1 MMRLILLLILLAPHF
16 VSGQE
21 FKRGKAE
28 KDDRKYQPIEL
39 VGYHNGKIAL
49 LKGKTNEAEF
59 VSDLMIELYDTNS
72 LDRVSQTAF
81 EKCYVDQ
88 LDFFPEGVK
97 SFGNKLL
104 ILGSGYDKEKK
115 SNVLKYKLP
124 DFEKSTLQPEK
135 GAELMR
141 VPAAFFSN
149 SQARF
154 QIVMNEKQDRLLT
167 LSAGYPLKS
176 DSLQIDFT
184 IFDEDLKSIKNFHQ
198 LIPSSGYRFKV
209 LQTLLD
215 NRGNVELLIDWFS
228 DGKNP
233 RHSYSLFAFP
243 VMSDEIVEYALDIPD
258 KTIQDVRFS
267 MLNEDQIAVAGLYSS
282 RSGEKLPDGFFYLSI
297 NKEMARIDAKKLFD
311 FSEVARVEGLKN
323 AKQSFDEL
331 FESIR
336 LTELHISKDGELVLA
351 MEQQSSEE
359 ICQTDFRSNM
369 MVCNQ
374 HYYINN
380 GVLLTVSAASE
391 VKSAQLIEKKQH
403 LIENDRVYLSYII
416 QKTKSGL
423 SALYNLNMK
432 DKGELK
438 FNFPENSRLVIN
450 APDKSLISFENDI
463 PAQLEC
469 GAIKNNRFVYLIG
482 DGRDGTALLRVSYQ

>member
-1 MMRLILLLILLAPHF
+1 MIRCLFLMLLMIPFATN
-16 VSGQE
+16 GQE
-21 FKRGKAE
+21 FKRGKTE
-28 KDDRKYQPIEL
+28 KDDRKYQPVEMI
-39 VGYHNGKIAL
+39 GYHQGKIAL
-49 LKGKTNEAEF
+49 LKGKVNESEF
-59 VSDLMIELYDTNS
+59 LSDLMVELFDTVS

-104 ILGSGYDKEKK
+104 IFGSGYDKGQKC
-115 SNVLKYKLP
+115 NVLKYKFP
-124 DFEKSTLQPEK
+124 DFEKAALQPEK
-135 GAELMR
+135 GHELMR

-149 SQARF
+149 SEARF
-154 QIVMNEKQDRLLT
+154 QIVMNSKQDQLLA

-184 IFDEDLKSIKNFHQ
+184 VFDRELRQVKTFHQ

-209 LQTLLD
+209 LQTVLD
-215 NRGNVELLIDWFS
+215 DRGNVELLIDWYS

-258 KTIQDVRFS
+258 KTIQDVKFKAI
-267 MLNEDQIAVAGLYSS
+267 NEDQVAVTGLYATKQ
-282 RSGEKLPDGFFYLSI
+282 GGILPDGFFYLLI
-297 NKEMARIDAKKLFD
+297 NKEMAQIEAKKFLE
-311 FSEVARVEGLKN
+311 FSEIVQVEGLKN
-323 AKQSFDEL
+323 AAQTFDEL
-331 FESIR
+331 FENIR
-336 LTELHISKDGELVLA
+336 LSELHVTATGELLVA

-369 MVCNQ
+369 MICNR

-380 GVLLTVSAASE
+380 AVFITVSSNGE
-391 VKSAQLIEKKQH
+391 VVSGFLVEKKQH
-403 LIENDRVYLSYII
+403 LIENDRVYLSYVI
-416 QKTKSGL
+416 QESPSGV
-423 SALYNLNMK
+423 SILYNLNMK
-432 DKGELK
+432 DKGSPK
-438 FNFPENSRLVIN
+438 FNFPENSRLVVN
-450 APDKSLISFENDI
+450 SSSKPLMSFENSV

-469 GAIKNNRFVYLIG
+469 GVVKNARFVYLIG
-482 DGRDGTALLRVSYQ
+482 DGRDGTALLRVSY

>member
-1 MMRLILLLILLAPHF
+1 MIRWILSLIVLVPQLI
-16 VSGQE
+16 VGQE

-39 VGYHNGKIAL
+39 IGYHNGKIAL

-72 LDRVSQTAF
+72 LDRISQSAF

-88 LDFFPEGVK
+88 LEFFPEGVK
-97 SFGNKLL
+97 CFGNKLL
-104 ILGSGYDKEKK
+104 VLGSGYDKNQK
-115 SNVLKYKLP
+115 SNVLKYKQP
-124 DFEKSTLQPEK
+124 DFEKGTLQPEK
-135 GAELMR
+135 GIELMR

-184 IFDEDLKSIKNFHQ
+184 IFDEELKPVKTFHQ

-209 LQTLLD
+209 LQTVLD
-215 NRGNVELLIDWFS
+215 DLGNVELLIDWFS

-233 RHSYSLFAFP
+233 RHNYSLFAFP

-258 KTIQDVRFS
+258 KTIQDVRFAL
-267 MLNEDQIAVAGLYSS
+267 LNEDQIAVAGLYAA

-297 NKEMARIDAKKLFD
+297 NKELARIDAKKLFN

-323 AKQSFDEL
+323 GKQSFDEL
-331 FESIR
+331 FDNIR
-336 LTELHISKDGELVLA
+336 LTELHVSKVGELVVA

-380 GVLLTVSAASE
+380 GVLLTVSAASN
-391 VKSAQLIEKKQH
+391 VTSAQLIEKKQH
-403 LIENDRVYLSYII
+403 LIENDRVYLSYIV
-416 QKTKSGL
+416 QKSINGL
-423 SALYNLNMK
+423 STLYNLNMK

-438 FNFPENSRLVIN
+438 FNFPENSRLVVN
-450 APDKSLISFENDI
+450 SPNKPLISFENDI

-469 GAIKNNRFVYLIG
+469 GSIKNERFVYLIG
-482 DGRDGTALLRVSYQ
+482 DGRDGTALIRVSYQ

>member
-1 MMRLILLLILLAPHF
+1 MIRWILLLILLVPHF
-16 VSGQE
+16 IRGQE

-39 VGYHNGKIAL
+39 IGYFEGKIAL
-49 LKGKTNEAEF
+49 LKGKTNESEF

-88 LDFFPEGVK
+88 LEFFPEGVK

-104 ILGSGYDKEKK
+104 ILGSGYDKNQK

-124 DFEKSTLQPEK
+124 DFGKSALQPEK
-135 GAELMR
+135 GVELMR

-154 QIVMNEKQDRLLT
+154 QIVMNGKQDRLLT

-184 IFDEDLKSIKNFHQ
+184 IFNEELKPIKTFHQ

-209 LQTLLD
+209 LQTVLD
-215 NRGNVELLIDWFS
+215 DRGNVELLIDWFS

-233 RHSYSLFAFP
+233 RHNYSLFAFP

-258 KTIQDVRFS
+258 KSIKDVRFAL
-267 MLNEDQIAVAGLYSS
+267 LNEDQIAVAGLYTT
-282 RSGEKLPDGFFYLSI
+282 RNGEILPDGFFYLSI
-297 NKEMARIDAKKLFD
+297 NKEMARIDAKKLFE
-311 FSEVARVEGLKN
+311 FSDVVKADGLKD

-331 FESIR
+331 FENIR
-336 LTELHISKDGELVLA
+336 LTELHVSPKGELVIA

-369 MVCNQ
+369 MVCSQ

-380 GVLLTVSAASE
+380 GVLFTVSGASE
-391 VKSAQLIEKKQH
+391 VASAKLIEKKQH
-403 LIENDRVYLSYII
+403 LIENDRVYLSYIV
-416 QKTKSGL
+416 QKNSSGL
-423 SALYNLNMK
+423 SVLYNLNMK
-432 DKGELK
+432 DKGESK
-438 FNFPENSRLVIN
+438 FNFPENSRLVVSVAN
-450 APDKSLISFENDI
+450 KPLKSFENDI
-463 PAQLEC
+463 PAQIEC
-469 GAIKNNRFVYLIG
+469 GTIKNERFVYLIG